1 MVLVGPKELP
11 VEQGAK
17 VTLRSLEG
25 VPMAIAMRPNTL
37 VTALDAATRRH
48 PRGPNLDRLY
58 MTSLCQRVSAYELA
72 AQPLSG
78 HLL

>member
-1 MVLVGPKELP
+1 
-11 VEQGAK
+11 
-17 VTLRSLEG
+17 
-25 VPMAIAMRPNTL
+25 MAIAMRPNTL